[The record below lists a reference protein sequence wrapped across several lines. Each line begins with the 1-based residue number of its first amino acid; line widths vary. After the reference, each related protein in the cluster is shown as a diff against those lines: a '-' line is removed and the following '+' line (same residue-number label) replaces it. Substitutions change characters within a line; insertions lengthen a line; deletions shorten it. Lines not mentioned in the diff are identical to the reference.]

1 MWRNGSLKSQVLTP
15 ALHDYLA
22 GLNDMAADKGM
33 SLAEMALSW
42 VQAQKGVTSVIVGAS
57 SVEQLVRNLQS
68 RGDISFDDIP
78 EFVS

>member
-1 MWRNGSLKSQVLTP
+1 
-15 ALHDYLA
+15 
-22 GLNDMAADKGM
+22 MAADKGM

-78 EFVS
+78 EFAS